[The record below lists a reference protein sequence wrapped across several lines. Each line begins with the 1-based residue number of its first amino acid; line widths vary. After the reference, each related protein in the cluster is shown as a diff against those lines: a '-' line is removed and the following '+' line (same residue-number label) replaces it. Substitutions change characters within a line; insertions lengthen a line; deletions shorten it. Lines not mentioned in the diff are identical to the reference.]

1 MTGAR
6 GSSTQVADRPSPAG
20 KTRVSVPAAILTG
33 VLAVG
38 AALGVSNFVAGIVNP
53 PSTPFL
59 AVGNAAIDRTPKGL
73 REFGIST
80 FGANDKP
87 VLLLGVAIAMVIL
100 GVVAGLISRR
110 SATPGIALV
119 GLLGVVGL
127 LAVHSRP
134 NTTTAGLLSPVV
146 AVVAGVGVLLLLRR
160 VALSGQQSRRRTGTA
175 ESSVDDSAADGAHA
189 VSSGSHGLSRR
200 GFIGTSAGV
209 AVVAAGAGYAGQRL
223 GSVNVGGSQASVG
236 DLKAADP
243 LPKLA
248 ANADFT
254 KDNGLPFI
262 TSNKDF
268 YRVDTALGKGPALRA
283 QDWSLRIHGMVDKEI
298 TLSFDEL
305 VSRKLIQKRLTFTC
319 ISYVIGSQLVSTA
332 DWVGVSLADLLA
344 EAKPQKGAEQLFSTS
359 ADGYTAS
366 TPLDAAMDSDRGSM
380 LAVNMNGVPLP
391 QEHGFPVRMIVPG
404 FYGYCSA
411 TKWLV
416 DLEVTTFA
424 AKQAYWTPRGY
435 AKVAP
440 VKIGSKI
447 VFPQGLSAPIPQ
459 GTVIATGTAWAQP
472 NGVKKVE
479 TKLDDGPWTETRLG
493 ADQGPST
500 WRMWRIDLPK
510 VSAGNHFLTV
520 RATDGKGTPQ
530 TEKMTNV
537 LPDGQ
542 SGYQQ
547 INFSVK

>member
-1 MTGAR
+1 M
-6 GSSTQVADRPSPAG
+6 
-20 KTRVSVPAAILTG
+20 PAAVLTG

-38 AALGVSNFVAGIVNP
+38 AALGVSNLVAGIVNP

-110 SATPGIALV
+110 RAAPGIALV
-119 GLLGVVGL
+119 VLLGVVGL

-160 VALSGQQSRRRTGTA
+160 VALRGKTEDVHEHDEVPETA
-175 ESSVDDSAADGAHA
+175 PDGAHA
-189 VSSGSHGLSRR
+189 VTAGSHGLSRR
-200 GFIGTSAGV
+200 GFLGTSAGV
-209 AVVAAGAGYAGQRL
+209 AVVAAGAGYGGQRL

-243 LPKLA
+243 LPRLA
-248 ANADFT
+248 ADADFA
-254 KDNGLPFI
+254 KDKGLSFI

-268 YRVDTALGKGPALRA
+268 YRVDTALGQGPALRA
-283 QDWSLRIHGMVDKEI
+283 EDWSLRIHGMVDKEI
-298 TLSFDEL
+298 TVSFDEL
-305 VSRKLIQKRLTFTC
+305 VSRKLVEKRLTFTC

-344 EAKPQKGAEQLFSTS
+344 EAKPQQGADQLFSTS

-366 TPLDAAMDSDRGSM
+366 TPLDAALDADRGSM

-416 DLEVTTFA
+416 DIEVTSFA
-424 AKQAYWTPRGY
+424 
-435 AKVAP
+435 
-440 VKIGSKI
+440 
-447 VFPQGLSAPIPQ
+447 
-459 GTVIATGTAWAQP
+459 
-472 NGVKKVE
+472 
-479 TKLDDGPWTETRLG
+479 D
-493 ADQGPST
+493 
-500 WRMWRIDLPK
+500 
-510 VSAGNHFLTV
+510 
-520 RATDGKGTPQ
+520 
-530 TEKMTNV
+530 
-537 LPDGQ
+537 
-542 SGYQQ
+542 
-547 INFSVK
+547 